1 MQIDNCIALVTGA
14 SSGIGTEFARHLT
27 TRAKAIVLVARRQ
40 DRLDQLKSE
49 LTAQNPK
56 LAVYVRRVDLEDSA
70 QIDAL
75 APWLAQQNLS
85 VDFLINNAGLGDIGL
100 FASGD
105 AARVEEILK
114 VNVAALTRLT
124 RIVLP
129 DMLAKRRGAIL
140 NVSSCAAFLPMPGF
154 AVYAATKSYV
164 NSFTEALRQELH
176 GTGISV
182 CALCP
187 GPVRT
192 EFTEVAKRPGQ
203 VESPSAPEF
212 VYVSAERVAAEG
224 LRGIEE
230 NLPVVIPGTAMK
242 IAMAVMRSF
251 PMPVH
256 RLFSRMAMKRRGI
269 AT

>member
-1 MQIDNCIALVTGA
+1 MQIDNCVALVTGA
-14 SSGIGTEFARHLT
+14 SAGIGREFARHLAS
-27 TRAKAIVLVARRQ
+27 RAKAIVLVARRQ
-40 DRLDQLKSE
+40 DLLEQLKSE
-49 LTAQNPK
+49 LTARNPH
-56 LAVYVRRVDLEDSA
+56 LAVYVRPANLEDAA

-85 VDFLINNAGLGDIGL
+85 IDFLINNAGLGDIGI

-105 AARVEEILK
+105 PARVEEILR

-124 RIVLP
+124 RLMLP
-129 DMLAKRRGAIL
+129 DMLAKKRGAIL

-164 NSFTEALRQELH
+164 NSFTEALRQEVH

-192 EFTEVAKRPGQ
+192 EFMEVAKRPGQ
-203 VESPSAPEF
+203 LEPSGPEF
-212 VYVSAERVAAEG
+212 VYVSAERVAAKG

-230 NLPVVIPGTAMK
+230 NLPVVIPGAAMK
-242 IAMAVMRSF
+242 IAMAVMRLI

-256 RLFSRMAMKRRGI
+256 RLFSRMAMQRRGI
-269 AT
+269 PT